1 VLREFRFD
9 TLSGGRLHALQSP
22 TLIIWGDADRW
33 IPLSRGTQFGRDVP
47 RAVFAV
53 VPRTG
58 HDAPEES
65 APEVNRLLLD
75 FLKEGLSR
83 IPENVAWSTPSLRS
97 SRSSNP

>member
-1 VLREFRFD
+1 MR
-9 TLSGGRLHALQSP
+9 
-22 TLIIWGDADRW
+22 
-33 IPLSRGTQFGRDVP
+33 FGRELP
-47 RAVFAV
+47 RAAFAV

-58 HDAPEES
+58 HNAAEES
-65 APEVNRLLLD
+65 PAEVNRLILD